1 MPDLNHSIDAHREN
15 LRGWCSS
22 PRHIAARKIQVEKH
36 PLCSRCG
43 RPATCVLHEYP
54 DDYQHGYDHYV
65 GLVER
70 GERPTGCN
78 TCNRMEQ
85 SGRRACPSCCENYKK
100 RSHDQNPLHH
110 PIRRDLPLLR
120 AVLQSGSREGPAR
133 TREQNKAGTQSGRVY
148 QGAPYQKGHCRRQV
162 GHDQAIIPLFLFC
175 TIVYF

>member
-1 MPDLNHSIDAHREN
+1 MPDLNHSIDEHREN

-54 DDYQHGYDHYV
+54 DDYRHGYDHYV

-100 RSHDQNPLHH
+100 DPTTKIHY
-110 PIRRDLPLLR
+110 I
-120 AVLQSGSREGPAR
+120 
-133 TREQNKAGTQSGRVY
+133 TQSEEICHYCQPEYDPETAKVRHE
-148 QGAPYQKGHCRRQV
+148 QGNRIKRELRQ
-162 GHDQAIIPLFLFC
+162 GGYIKAHPTKQAIVGGKWVEIKR
-175 TIVYF
+175 